1 MSARGDGNNK
11 MYQTMPAYSQA
22 DYGELF
28 RCHADEI
35 RLLKRLRSAQR
46 SGCVFALVNIDT
58 MTLYIAGDPEQY
70 GRLVDKI
77 AKFE

>member
-1 MSARGDGNNK
+1 MNSQRDGNNK
-11 MYQTMPAYSQA
+11 MYQTVPAYSQA
-22 DYGELF
+22 DYGEMF

-35 RLLKRLRSAQR
+35 RLLKRLRAAR
-46 SGCVFALVNIDT
+46 RNGCVFALINIEA

-77 AKFE
+77 KEI